1 MSFTRIGIISK
12 YTEVCFIEV
21 ILSCIQHRRIDL
33 IFIPANEWACSLL
46 YFTGSAMFN
55 RSMRRLARRL
65 NMSLSQHGLCR
76 GVVRKVYKNLF
87 IQHLVWIYLG

>member
-1 MSFTRIGIISK
+1 
-12 YTEVCFIEV
+12 
-21 ILSCIQHRRIDL
+21 L

-65 NMSLSQHGLCR
+65 NMSLSQHGLYH
-76 GVVRKVYKNLF
+76 GVLRKVF
-87 IQHLVWIYLG
+87 QEQFVDRISI